1 MAMARRNFICVL
13 GGGAIVAAGAALA
26 VPRLDAMPASAIEGW
41 SGPKAEE
48 RDPRRRAIA
57 WAILAPNPHN
67 MQSWLVDLKRP
78 DEIVLYVDR
87 DRLLPETD
95 PFGRQIVVGQ
105 GAFLELLSLALAA
118 EGYRADMALFPEGE
132 FAMDRIDGRPVAR
145 VRLVKDPAIKV
156 DPLFAQVPRRRS
168 TKTPYEARP
177 LTEAHRQALI
187 AVHNAASALPLG
199 FAVSDGRAGDL
210 RDIATKASDVEM
222 HTPRTHKESIDRLR
236 IGAAQIAANRD
247 GLVLNGPGVW
257 FARQLGLVTHEK
269 AMTPGTT
276 AWQSGR
282 DFILAPYANAMSF
295 GWITAPSNRRSAQ
308 VVAGRA
314 YARLNLKAT
323 ELGVAMQPHSQALQ
337 EYPEMADLYRAI
349 HKTTITAEGLTVQ
362 MFFRL
367 GYADIPGPAP
377 RRLPDSIV
385 MS

>member
-1 MAMARRNFICVL
+1 MAMARRNFIRVL
-13 GGGAIVAAGAALA
+13 GGGVVVAAGAAVA
-26 VPRLDAMPASAIEGW
+26 VPRLDAMPAAAIEGW
-41 SGPKAEE
+41 GGPKAEE

-95 PFGRQIVVGQ
+95 PLGRQIVVGQ
-105 GAFLELLSLALAA
+105 GAFLELLNLALAA
-118 EGYRADMALFPEGE
+118 EGYRADIALFPEGE

-145 VRLVKDPAIKV
+145 VRMVKDPAIKV
-156 DPLFAQVPRRRS
+156 DPLFAQIPRRRS

-177 LTEAHRQALI
+177 LTEAHWQALI
-187 AVHNAASALPLG
+187 AAHNAASALPLG
-199 FAVSDGRAGDL
+199 FAVGDGRAGDL

-222 HTPRTHKESIDRLR
+222 NTPRTHKESIDRLR
-236 IGAAQIAANRD
+236 IGAAEIAAHRD
-247 GLVLNGPGVW
+247 GLVLRGPGVW
-257 FARQLGLVTHEK
+257 FGRQLGLLTHAK

-276 AWQSGR
+276 AWQGGR
-282 DFILAPYANAMSF
+282 DYILAPYANATSF
-295 GWITAPSNRRSAQ
+295 GWISAPSNSRAAQ

-349 HKTTITAEGLTVQ
+349 HKATITPEGLTVQ

-367 GYADIPGPAP
+367 GYADTPGPAP
-377 RRLPDSIV
+377 RRSPDSIV
-385 MS
+385 MG